1 MATGIV
7 QDRWMNLQ
15 RIPKIFLDTYWGS
28 GLCCQRRREQK
39 LHHDEITMIDNRIEL
54 YLLMLKMGK
63 VGHRSELP
71 QYVVR
76 ATIPRK
82 RGASIQEWTE
92 DAYIYS
98 GKCDKYDHVE
108 FYKIKGLGRSLW
120 ITITSPYTDKYTEEL
135 KKDGFT
141 PVKPIYAPHASSYI
155 RVQISEANKKVSL
168 MSEEDCQK
176 WLNQIKNDR
185 LTDNNENL

>member
-1 MATGIV
+1 MSTEII
-7 QDRWMNLQ
+7 QDRRMHLQ
-15 RIPKIFLDTYWGS
+15 RIPKIFLNTYWIS
-28 GLCCQRRREQK
+28 GLCSQRIREQK
-39 LHHDEITMIDNRIEL
+39 LHHDDIKIIDNRIEL

-63 VGHRSELP
+63 VGHRTELP

-98 GKCDKYDHVE
+98 GKCARYDHVE
-108 FYKIKGLGRSLW
+108 FYKIKGSGTRSFW
-120 ITITSPYTDKYTEEL
+120 ITITSPYTDNHTEEL
-135 KKDGFT
+135 KKEGFS
-141 PVKPIYAPHASSYI
+141 PVKPIYALHASSCI

-176 WLNQIKNDR
+176 WLNEIKIPA
-185 LTDNNENL
+185 

>member
-7 QDRWMNLQ
+7 QDRWMYIE
-15 RIPKIFLDTYWGS
+15 RTPKIFRNTYWYS
-28 GLCCQRRREQK
+28 GLVARDARTFNDR
-39 LHHDEITMIDNRIEL
+39 DRPIIDNRIEL

-63 VGHRSELP
+63 VGHRTQLP

-98 GKCDKYDHVE
+98 GKCARYDHVE
-108 FYKIKGLGRSLW
+108 FYKIKGSGTRSFW
-120 ITITSPYTDKYTEEL
+120 ITITSPYTDNYTEEL
-135 KKDGFT
+135 KKEGFS
-141 PVKPIYAPHASSYI
+141 PVKPIYALHASSCI

-176 WLNQIKNDR
+176 WLNEIKIPA
-185 LTDNNENL
+185 